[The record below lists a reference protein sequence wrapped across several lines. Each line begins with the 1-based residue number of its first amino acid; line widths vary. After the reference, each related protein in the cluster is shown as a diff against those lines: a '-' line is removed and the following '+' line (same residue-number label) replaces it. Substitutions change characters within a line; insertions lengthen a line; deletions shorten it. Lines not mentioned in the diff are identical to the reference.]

1 MTIPHHDTLAAQL
14 RAWAS
19 GDHRIEAAVDL
30 LIAHQSWL
38 RRGDFLAACVH
49 ATDPDLVTIG
59 LPARWLNF
67 DEAAHIAQGGPASLP
82 ASDSELQVLGIAASL
97 ADAHHD
103 RSLHDL
109 LTGLDDRNIAL
120 VLDAIAHAAG
130 WHQTD
135 NAYTVTGHVWEVA
148 T

>member
-1 MTIPHHDTLAAQL
+1 MTTTPHHTLAAQL

-19 GDHRIEAAVDL
+19 GDYRIEAAVDL
-30 LIAHQSWL
+30 LIAHGSWL

-49 ATDPDLVTIG
+49 VTDPVLAAVG
-59 LPARWLNF
+59 LPARWLDF

-103 RSLHDL
+103 QSLHDL
-109 LTGLDDRNIAL
+109 LTGLDDRNVAL
-120 VLDAIAHAAG
+120 VLDALAHAAG
-130 WHQTD
+130 WHET
-135 NAYTVTGHVWEVA
+135 NTTYTVTGHVWEVA